1 MAAIEIVRATRA
13 EEIEEWSAALEA
25 GGAGLLFSRVVWAE
39 TLAAAL
45 GASWSLHLCRI
56 GGEIAGGALLLTEG
70 ASGRERVR
78 RSAPYP
84 LFSLHVLH
92 REGVSPTR
100 RIPQGVEVLSS
111 LARELASV
119 YGRPSC
125 DASPSLVDLRA
136 LSWAG
141 WRVEPRV
148 GFCLPLSREGDE
160 SPPLVEAF
168 SGEPND
174 PVARIALER
183 KMGAAYAARV
193 RSGPAATLL
202 VLRGERRLY
211 ALVGRG
217 AARALPASRRVAVA
231 RSLSSLPE
239 AKGKEE
245 ILFFGDGW
253 EEWFACEAIEPLRI
267 VPAARVFGPGRSR

>member
-1 MAAIEIVRATRA
+1 VAAIEIVRATRA

-25 GGAGLLFSRVVWAE
+25 GGAGFLFSRVVWAE

-45 GASWSLHLCRI
+45 GASWALHLCRI
-56 GGEIAGGALLLTEG
+56 GEEIAGGALLLTEG
-70 ASGRERVR
+70 APGRERVR

-119 YGRPSC
+119 YGRFSC
-125 DASPSLVDLRA
+125 DASPSLIDLRA

-141 WRVEPRV
+141 WRVEPRD
-148 GFCLPLSREGDE
+148 GFRLPLPQEDAD
-160 SPPLVEAF
+160 SPPLVETI
-168 SGEPND
+168 SGEPSD

-183 KMGAAYAARV
+183 KMGAAYAV
-193 RSGPAATLL
+193 RGTSGPAASLL

-217 AARALPASRRVAVA
+217 AAHALPASQGVAVA
-231 RSLSSLPE
+231 RSLASLPE

-245 ILFFGDGW
+245 ILFFGDAW
-253 EEWFACEAIEPLRI
+253 EEWFVCEPIEPLRI
-267 VPAARVFGPGRSR
+267 VPAARVFGPRRSR